1 MKKFLSIILALAM
14 TLSCAVAIFSADD
27 AALTTAAPTDAE
39 EEASQFYDAVEF
51 LVSYGIMHGKGDK
64 LGVYDDIKRYEMALF
79 EGRLLTGWVEDTAWE
94 DGTLNSS
101 EFTDLEGTA
110 ADNYLGAISYVNQ
123 KGVIEGYGDGRFGPE
138 NPITYQDALT
148 MTVRALGYQGLAYPW
163 GYIEKA
169 VNLGLTAGIT
179 GIAFT
184 DNLKREVVAQIIYNA
199 LFCENADGDTFGAR
213 NYGVDGSWMTVIIM
227 RTDFLSDT
235 VPAGY
240 VGFAEFNPDGS
251 IGEDIYYVPGSEF
264 GFEGEH
270 DDEMAYATIYKVVF
284 DGAHVRAAKSLELA
298 PLENRGRLEV
308 TTKGYPIQAF
318 LADHE
323 LVTRYTGRSNE
334 VIIADGNVSTDYDPD
349 LREFYA
355 VDWATGNILHIWYGS
370 LVPEYCLAWWNQNDP
385 VLIPVDL
392 DVYNTYCIPGG
403 AGYDP
408 DNPIGSYGNPVPQ
421 SWGGW
426 ACCDDR
432 GNWWCDLPKSEWPTT
447 GNMIYE
453 SGVDIV
459 WYYHPDMDEY
469 FQVQL
474 DYQGDTVGIRW
485 MTDAERAAL
494 PELVDGSI
502 YGDPEHINYL
512 TFIYT
517 DASFLNA
524 YATLRLFDIDEDEE
538 AEYGIYDE
546 YRFGSFVEGTMEYEG
561 LDGKVKTGPSY
572 VFYDYTNAAL
582 GVVSVALEVPQEFTW
597 FRPGY
602 EPKADADGNY
612 IPGQYL
618 IWGYKLATGELTV
631 VKTIGEYE
639 EGAESYV
646 GHGYVRGFNAGSY
659 NITIGDEK
667 LSYNYPQLYGGFS
680 EGMLTG
686 HEAHTDR
693 IGYDAWPAI
702 ASRFLKPLFNQ
713 YCEYVVVDERIAYIE
728 PYGGSDDLFVV
739 ISYAGLAAD
748 GTLVVWGYDLGET
761 GNPQVTQ
768 LRVNSFDGWIN
779 GDWAYY
785 GDKNA
790 DKIAEAF
797 THGAV
802 YEKLSY
808 DADADA
814 YNVRV
819 VANDTI
825 ANNYKAV
832 GTPITLTYQNAV
844 VGIMHTNDAGR
855 VQGGSVSTDY
865 ATSMRR
871 MADTD
876 KYTFIL
882 GGEGELATIPVL
894 KYEGKVVNDTWFV
907 TGYALPGSTAGNWLI
922 YVEKPEDINGFGSK
936 ASMGVSLAL
945 FLEYG
950 STAAYDSLAGKNYLK
965 GGVVY
970 TAHVQ
975 DLITG
980 KIQEVEAYTARLAP
994 AYMDDL
1000 DGSAIVGVNYD
1011 QPGKL
1016 NDGYYDYPFVHFY
1029 HLAGEVYITYNGKI
1043 IDDTPVDPAL
1053 VPDLIKSLTNP
1064 DGTLFQDGIF
1074 REDGIVTAKYNR
1086 AVASIDQMW
1095 NKGWAGWDAP
1105 YYQGFAPIAI
1115 NNRLTHKALG
1125 EGYNSYFRLAG
1136 FGLTAGDGGGTV
1148 GKSSVFVWALTEEN
1162 GRLGLHHVAV
1172 DDGGGKVLK
1181 TDSQYQNSWNL
1192 VQPARM
1198 LDLYDDNGNASQS
1211 YWYTMLVH
1219 ENSSNMGKSGND
1231 LSYAIVYTYD
1241 FEDDEI
1247 LRSSNFDPRTAP
1259 FSFDYDVNGVWL
1271 EDLLEEAAEADAQ
1284 AAAAQAALDEAAE
1297 ANPTPTNITN
1307 YISNDRIIAYV
1318 PFDGN
1323 TDAQILNAP
1332 ATKVT
1337 LKGEEAYDL
1346 GVYHKALNLAAGH
1359 IYLSGVKTISGGF
1372 TAAAW
1377 VKMDHISSDPVLFGT
1392 KDWDSGKNK
1401 GFLLCV
1407 NSDSEL
1413 KFNIG
1418 DGDGRDDHGFSYTNN
1433 NDWIYVVF
1441 TVDPSNHKVGLS
1453 VNFGDLDW
1461 YTYDDKFD
1469 DDFFSSGKVIRFGND
1484 NTDNYDRIPGYM
1496 DDALLFTG
1504 VATASDI
1511 ANLKTYYGK

>member
-270 DDEMAYATIYKVVF
+270 DDEVAYATIYKVVF

-597 FRPGY
+597 FRPGF

-855 VQGGSVSTDY
+855 TQGGSVSTDY

-876 KYTFIL
+876 RYTFIL
-882 GGEGELATIPVL
+882 GGEGKLATLPVIR
-894 KYEGKVVNDTWFV
+894 YEGKVTKDTWHV

-922 YVEKPEDINGFGSK
+922 YVEHPDDIYGFGSK
-936 ASMGVSLAL
+936 AEQGVSVVL

-950 STAAYDSLAGKNYLK
+950 ATAAFDSLAGKNYLK

-970 TAHVQ
+970 TAHVM

-980 KIQEVEAYTARLAP
+980 KFMEVEAYTAKLKP
-994 AYMDDL
+994 ANFGGDL
-1000 DGSAIVGVNYD
+1000 NKTVGVD
-1011 QPGKL
+1011 SGEGEIQ
-1016 NDGYYDYPFVHFY
+1016 DGYYNYPFMHFY
-1029 HLAGEVYITYNGKI
+1029 HLAGEAYITYNGKI
-1043 IDDTPVDPAL
+1043 IDDTPVNPAM
-1053 VPDLIKSLTNP
+1053 VPELIKSMTNA
-1064 DGTLFQDGIF
+1064 DGSLFQNGLF
-1074 REDGIVTAKYNR
+1074 REDGVVTAKYNGT
-1086 AVASIDQMW
+1086 VATIDQMW
-1095 NKGWAGWDAP
+1095 NKGWGGWDAP
-1105 YYQGFAPIAI
+1105 KYQGFAPIAV
-1115 NNRLTHKALG
+1115 NNRLTHRELG
-1125 EGYNSYFRLAG
+1125 DEFNSYFRLAG
-1136 FGLTAGDGGGTV
+1136 VGMAAGDGGGTV
-1148 GKSSVFVWALTEEN
+1148 GKGSIFIWALTESN
-1162 GRLGLHHVAV
+1162 GRLGVHHVAV
-1172 DDGGGKVLK
+1172 DDGGGKSLK
-1181 TDSQYQNSWNL
+1181 TDSQYTYSWNL
-1192 VQPARM
+1192 IQPQQM
-1198 LDLYDDNGNASQS
+1198 LQLFGDTRSNSQS

-1219 ENSSNMGKSGND
+1219 ENGSNTGKSAND
-1231 LSYAIVYTYD
+1231 LSYCIVYAYD
-1241 FEDDEI
+1241 FGDDPMLTDET
-1247 LRSSNFDPRTAP
+1247 FDPAAQPFTFGLGLEKVAP
-1259 FSFDYDVNGVWL
+1259 F
-1271 EDLLEEAAEADAQ
+1271 
-1284 AAAAQAALDEAAE
+1284 
-1297 ANPTPTNITN
+1297 
-1307 YISNDRIIAYV
+1307 
-1318 PFDGN
+1318 N
-1323 TDAQILNAP
+1323 T
-1332 ATKVT
+1332 
-1337 LKGEEAYDL
+1337 
-1346 GVYHKALNLAAGH
+1346 
-1359 IYLSGVKTISGGF
+1359 
-1372 TAAAW
+1372 
-1377 VKMDHISSDPVLFGT
+1377 LF
-1392 KDWDSGKNK
+1392 NK
-1401 GFLLCV
+1401 
-1407 NSDSEL
+1407 
-1413 KFNIG
+1413 
-1418 DGDGRDDHGFSYTNN
+1418 
-1433 NDWIYVVF
+1433 
-1441 TVDPSNHKVGLS
+1441 P
-1453 VNFGDLDW
+1453 
-1461 YTYDDKFD
+1461 
-1469 DDFFSSGKVIRFGND
+1469 
-1484 NTDNYDRIPGYM
+1484 
-1496 DDALLFTG
+1496 
-1504 VATASDI
+1504 
-1511 ANLKTYYGK
+1511 